1 MTKSLLLAFA
11 ALLLMA
17 VSHASAQ
24 VDVNISFRRSLYL
37 KYEPIICTVSITNRS
52 GRELTLSDTEKE
64 KWFGFQITTIDG
76 RPLPPVNGDYRNEPV
91 QIGSGQTLKRQVNL
105 APLYPLSEF
114 GTYRVQAVVYLPDL
128 KRFFSSPNLNVEI
141 TEGRLLWQ
149 ETVGVPAG
157 VPGGPTRTIALL
169 AHRLPASTMLYI
181 RIQDKDAGLVYC
193 THQLGRFI
201 GFNNRD
207 VQLDKL
213 NHVHVIQNIAPKA
226 FLYSEIGLNGEVLK
240 RQAYQ
245 EQKDRPFLAR
255 NGDGE
260 VTVVGGLEY
269 DPNAPSQEKQLPK
282 ISDRPVPL
290 PTPSKKPPAEDKRPE
305 NLLSQ

>member
-1 MTKSLLLAFA
+1 MSRRFILVLGGLLFLGLFQ
-11 ALLLMA
+11 
-17 VSHASAQ
+17 ASAQ

-37 KYEPIICTVSITNRS
+37 KYEPLICTVSITNRS

-64 KWFGFQITTIDG
+64 KWFGFQITTLDR
-76 RPLPPVNGDYRNEPV
+76 RPLPPINPDYSNETV

-114 GTYRVQAVVYLPDL
+114 GTYRVQATVYLADL

-141 TEGRLLWQ
+141 TEGRMLWQ
-149 ETVGVPAG
+149 ETVGVPEG
-157 VPGGPTRTIALL
+157 VSGGATRQITLL

-181 RIQDKDAGLVYC
+181 RIQDTDAGVVYC

-201 GFNNRD
+201 GFNNSD
-207 VQLDKL
+207 VQLDKV
-213 NHVHVIQNIAPKA
+213 NHIHVIQNIAPKA
-226 FLYSEIGLNGEVLK
+226 FLYSEIGLNGEVLQ

-245 EQKDRPFLAR
+245 EQKERPFLAR
-255 NGDGE
+255 TGDG
-260 VTVVGGLEY
+260 VVSVVGGLAY
-269 DPNAPSQEKQLPK
+269 DANAPAPEKQLPK

-290 PTPSKKPPAEDKRPE
+290 PTPTGKATPEDKRPE